1 MSEQVGAQSGVQGGA
16 RSDAAGARATPAV
29 SPVLEVRQVVKT
41 YSVGRSLIPK
51 RRPVLTAVDGISLSL
66 AAGETLGVV
75 GESGCGKSTLAK
87 LALGLE
93 TPTSGTV
100 ELMGR
105 SLASASRTWRSSVIQ
120 LVMQDPYS
128 SLNPRMTVYDIVAEA
143 FVAHPQLAARS
154 ERRALVVEML
164 GLVGLGPHQLEKF
177 PHQLS
182 GGQRQRVG
190 IARALAP
197 KPSIMVCDEP
207 VSALDVSVQAQV
219 INLLVSLQ
227 SSLGLSYVFISHD
240 LSIVRH
246 VSDRI
251 AVIYL
256 GRIVEEGPSETV
268 YTKPAHPYTEALL
281 ASVATAE
288 FDADGSPAKKPPR
301 IRGELP
307 DPLNPPSGCPFR
319 SRCYKAQDICESE
332 APDLLPL
339 VSQGHRARCHFPE
352 VDHHQINRTPTTSRM
367 EQQ

>member
-1 MSEQVGAQSGVQGGA
+1 MAERVPRTVTAEADGSSTG
-16 RSDAAGARATPAV
+16 
-29 SPVLEVRQVVKT
+29 PVLEVRNVSKHFQLGH
-41 YSVGRSLIPK
+41 SILRS
-51 RRPVLTAVDGISLSL
+51 RRPVLRAVDDISFTL

-87 LALGLE
+87 MTLGLE
-93 TPTSGTV
+93 TPTSGDIRIK
-100 ELMGR
+100 GR
-105 SLASASRTWRSSVIQ
+105 PLSSVGRQWRSSVIQ
-120 LVMQDPYS
+120 LVMQDPYT

-143 FVAHPQLAARS
+143 FVAHPELATAP
-154 ERRALVVEML
+154 RRRELVVEML
-164 GLVGLGPHQLEKF
+164 SLVGLGSHHLNKF

-197 KPSIMVCDEP
+197 QPSIVICDEP

-219 INLLVSLQ
+219 INLLESLQ
-227 SSLGLSYVFISHD
+227 TDLGLSYVFISHD

-256 GRIVEEGPSETV
+256 GRIVEEGPADAV
-268 YTKPAHPYTEALL
+268 YDRPAHPYTQALL

-288 FDADGSPAKKPPR
+288 FVDATARVKPAL

-307 DPLNPPSGCPFR
+307 DPTNPPSGCAFR
-319 SRCYKAQDICESE
+319 SRCVKAQDICAQV
-332 APDLLPL
+332 APELAPIGP
-339 VSQGHRARCHFPE
+339 SGHQARCHFPDVE
-352 VDHHQINRTPTTSRM
+352 V
-367 EQQ
+367 